1 MAAIKVGAFVRNTT
15 KSYFFVI
22 KMWRE
27 GVTSALCVRV
37 RRVCSTRSD
46 YNYHY
51 YNIVLYVITIQYDD
65 DDDDDDYNSAKYNTN
80 TGG

>member
-1 MAAIKVGAFVRNTT
+1 M

-22 KMWRE
+22 EMWWE

-37 RRVCSTRSD
+37 RLVCSTRSD
-46 YNYHY
+46 YNYNY
-51 YNIVLYVITIQYDD
+51 YNIIFGVVHYDITVQYDD
-65 DDDDDDYNSAKYNTN
+65 DDYNNSAKYNTN